1 MTKTDGAFQ
10 NHVRA
15 FAELMI
21 QLHREFDRDLDMVVI
36 LAVIAERHYA
46 NLMQDGMGPGVA
58 INTLSV
64 AQYTGIPRETVR
76 RKVGA
81 LVTKGWVGCDA
92 RGRLAPM
99 PQAALDLKKGT
110 DASLVYLE
118 AVRRMI
124 PQAPDRSEKG

>member
-1 MTKTDGAFQ
+1 MTTTENAFQ

-15 FAELMI
+15 FSELMI

-46 NLMQDGMGPGVA
+46 NLAQGDAGPVVA

-64 AQYTGIPRETVR
+64 AQYSGIPRETVR
-76 RKVGA
+76 RKVSV
-81 LVTKGWVGCDA
+81 LVKKGWVVSDT
-92 RGRLAPM
+92 RGRLKPT

-118 AVRRMI
+118 AVKGI
-124 PQAPDRSEKG
+124 IAPTPDL